1 MRLCNKVN
9 KQAQIQKVY
18 PMKLTTS
25 YIVYLNAD
33 NKVQCA
39 KCRVTGRFVKR
50 AVAQMEY
57 EKEYGFFDFSI
68 LAMLAILFT
77 TYLSNVLHKLENM
90 LIKITLSLDDVLT
103 KFSNGKTIV
112 LFTHLNNC
120 LFNSKVNNEKE
131 LTNKLVSGEVKK
143 GRVL

>member
-1 MRLCNKVN
+1 
-9 KQAQIQKVY
+9 
-18 PMKLTTS
+18 MKLTTN

-50 AVAQMEY
+50 VIAQLEY
-57 EKEYGFFDFSI
+57 EKEFRFFDFSI
-68 LAMLAILFT
+68 LTLLVILFSM
-77 TYLSNVLHKLENM
+77 YLSNVLYKLENVM
-90 LIKITLSLDDVLT
+90 SKVTLGLDDVLSHFT
-103 KFSNGKTIV
+103 NGKTVV
-112 LFTHLNNC
+112 LFTHLNTY

-131 LTNKLVSGEVKK
+131 LSTLLNSGEVKE